1 MVRGKQ
7 PERHPQHPRRQPTQ
21 GSSSNRAP
29 HKMTKGYSQKD
40 LTVSRR
46 GYSSSDSSGDAP
58 RSFPGSKLVKTW
70 QFWTIFGMAF
80 ITGIGGFS
88 AALLFKIP
96 ALPNCPSIF
105 WPTAS
110 ASLRLYC
117 AELAANKD
125 TVDDLLQAIA
135 LVDGLP
141 SDHPLRPE
149 INRNI
154 ETWSNQILDLAQQT
168 FHEGDLDSA
177 VRISR
182 RIPASTPAYSVVK
195 ERIERWQSV
204 WAEAERIYQEAETAI
219 FNEDLKGAFSTAVRL
234 LSVGNR
240 YWETI
245 RYEEL
250 IALINTSR
258 EEGELLTQ
266 ARRLARRGGVSNL
279 LEAIKLAKDV
289 DPDSHLYQAAQRAI
303 AEFGKD
309 LFALGTRALDRYD
322 FNLALSVARQI
333 PPEIDLR
340 AETRDLT
347 ELALAQQQASH
358 GTVSDLESAIIQA
371 QRLGRDRPLYSEA
384 RQLVRRWQLEIQ
396 DVSRLQMA
404 RRMAEPGTV
413 DDLRAAIAEA
423 ELIPRNNPRGDEA
436 QEAIAKWTTEIQ
448 TTEDQ
453 PYLDRAIE
461 LARGGDVFSLEAA
474 IEEARR
480 IREGR
485 VLYPQ
490 ANRHIT
496 EWQAEIQRIQDR
508 PYLVEARRLAN
519 QGNLTE
525 AIATA
530 EQIQPGRAL
539 SEDAQNEISRWR
551 SQAQGDAQLQRAYDA
566 ATIPTPASLVS
577 AIRLADQVPSDS
589 PSRAEANRMINFW
602 SQNILDVARS
612 VASQDL
618 EQAIAIA
625 EMVPTRTDAYAAAQ
639 LQIETWSGQLSP
651 NPVIPTVENSVSPTP
666 ER

>member
-7 PERHPQHPRRQPTQ
+7 PERYPQHPRRQPSQ
-21 GSSSNRAP
+21 GSSSNRTP
-29 HKMTKGYSQKD
+29 HTIAKGYSQEN
-40 LTVSRR
+40 LTVSQR
-46 GYSSSDSSGDAP
+46 GYPPSDPSRRAP

-110 ASLRLYC
+110 ASLRIYC

-125 TVDDLLQAIA
+125 TVDDLLRAIA

-141 SDHPLRPE
+141 SDHPLRSD

-177 VRISR
+177 VRMSR
-182 RIPASTPAYSVVK
+182 RIPASTPAYSVVQ
-195 ERIERWQSV
+195 ERIERWQSI
-204 WAEAERIYQEAETAI
+204 WAEAERIYQNAETAI
-219 FNEDLKGAFSTAVRL
+219 FNEDLKGAFSTAVQL
-234 LSVGNR
+234 LAVGNR
-240 YWETI
+240 YWETT

-258 EEGELLTQ
+258 EESEVLTQ
-266 ARRLARRGGVSNL
+266 ARRLARRGGLSNL
-279 LEAIKLAKDV
+279 LEAIKLAKKV
-289 DPDSHLYQAAQRAI
+289 DPESHLYPVAQRAI

-309 LFALGTRALDRYD
+309 LFTLGIGALDRYD
-322 FNLALSVARQI
+322 YDLALSVARQI
-333 PPEIDLR
+333 PPDIDLR
-340 AETRDLT
+340 AEARDLT
-347 ELALAQQQASH
+347 ELALAQRQASY
-358 GTVSDLESAIIQA
+358 GTISDLESAIIQV

-404 RRMAEPGTV
+404 RRIAEPGMV

-453 PYLDRAIE
+453 PYLDRANE
-461 LARGGDVFSLEAA
+461 LARGGGVVSLEAA
-474 IEEARR
+474 IEEASR

-490 ANRHIT
+490 ANRRIT

-530 EQIQPGRAL
+530 EQVQPGRAL

-551 SQAQGDAQLQRAYDA
+551 SQAQGDAQLQRAYEA

-602 SQNILDVARS
+602 SQNILDAARS
-612 VASQDL
+612 MASQDL
-618 EQAIAIA
+618 EQAIAVA

-639 LQIETWSGQLSP
+639 LQIESWSGQLNP
-651 NPVIPTVENSVSPTP
+651 NPVIPTVENSVTPTP